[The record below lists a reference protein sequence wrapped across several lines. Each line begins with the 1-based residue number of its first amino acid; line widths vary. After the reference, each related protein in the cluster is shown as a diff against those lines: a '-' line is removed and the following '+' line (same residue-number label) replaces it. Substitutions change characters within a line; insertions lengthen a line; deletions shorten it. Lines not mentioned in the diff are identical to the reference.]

1 MSSTPVVSWDDLNE
15 RQRTYLLAI
24 YQCDQAEEK
33 FQRSAWTP
41 GSRTRPAEEWRWLFY
56 GEYDYG
62 PSPLKRTLLN
72 TGVVD
77 QGTGSTFE
85 ALQSRGLVLLRS
97 SRGLYRGYPHIVYVR
112 VTTAG
117 RKLVRQSTG
126 EVRGKK
132 LPVGA
137 LWEWHWRAL
146 AQMYRAGALKNDH
159 FGGNYFAIDDERQDS
174 QDRTTWE
181 TLRHLLEYKW
191 GALCRE
197 ACEGYEWRYELTPF
211 GRAYYEQEWAFYRK
225 LYPDV
230 DALEPSR

>member
-1 MSSTPVVSWDDLNE
+1 MPSFPVVSWDDLNE
-15 RQRTYLLAI
+15 RQRTYLLAL
-24 YQCDQAEEK
+24 YQCDQVEEK
-33 FQRSAWTP
+33 FQRSARTH
-41 GSRTRPAEEWRWLFY
+41 GSRSRPAEEWRWLFY
-56 GEYDYG
+56 GEYDSG
-62 PSPLKRTLLN
+62 PSPLKRSLLN

-77 QGTGSTFE
+77 RGAGATFE
-85 ALQSRGLVLLRS
+85 ALRSRGLVLLRR
-97 SRGLYRGYPHIVYVR
+97 SREPHRGDPPIVYVR

-117 RKLVRQSTG
+117 RKLVRESTG
-126 EVRGKK
+126 EVRGKR
-132 LPVGA
+132 LPIGA
-137 LWEWHWRAL
+137 LWERHWRAL

-159 FGGNYFAIDDERQDS
+159 IGGDYFAVDDERQDW

-181 TLRHLLEYKW
+181 TLRCLLEYKW

-230 DALEPSR
+230 DAPEPSR